1 LTNNSSIKL
10 VPITDDDVPSAARFL
25 HEHMNSRISATG
37 WASALRS
44 PWLVQ
49 APNHGF
55 MLVAGNAIVGVQA
68 AFYSERRIKNE
79 SYRFCNVAAWCVVE
93 GYRQHGLRL
102 LRAVLAQDGYHFTDL
117 SPSGNV
123 LRLNE
128 RLKFQPLDT
137 TTALVPNLPWPIWW
151 GQPRITSDP
160 ELIESTLKDRDLE
173 IYRDHTRAPAAYH
186 LLVIRGSETCYVMF
200 RRDRR
205 KNLPLFASLL
215 YVSNPQLFRRTAS
228 HVFRHLLLRHGILAT
243 FAEMRIVK
251 ARPPVSLML
260 RSSRPKMY
268 KSDRLRDEHID
279 YLYSEL
285 TCVPW

>member
-1 LTNNSSIKL
+1 LANNGSIKL
-10 VPITDDDVPSAARFL
+10 VPIADEDVPSAAQFL
-25 HEHMNSRISATG
+25 HEHMNRRVSATA
-37 WASALRS
+37 WASALRP

-55 MLVAGNAIVGVQA
+55 MLVAGSTIVGVQA
-68 AFYSERRIKNE
+68 AFYSDRRIKSE

-93 GYRQHGLRL
+93 GYRQHSLRL
-102 LRAVLAQDGYHFTDL
+102 LKALLAQDGYHFTDL

-128 RLKFQPLDT
+128 RLKFRLLDT
-137 TTALVPNLPWPIWW
+137 ATALVLNLPWPIWW
-151 GQPRITSDP
+151 GQPHITSDP
-160 ELIESTLKDRDLE
+160 DLIESTLRDRDLE
-173 IYRDHTRAPAAYH
+173 IYRDHSRAPAAYH
-186 LLVIRGSETCYVMF
+186 LLIIRGSETCYVIF

-205 KNLPLFASLL
+205 KNLRLFASLL
-215 YVSNPQLFRRTAS
+215 YVSNPPLFRRTAR
-228 HVFRHLLLRHGILAT
+228 HVFRHLLLRYGILAT
-243 FAEMRIVK
+243 FAETRIVGN
-251 ARPPVSLML
+251 RPPLSLML